1 MTTASAP
8 AADATIASRSCSA
21 EVTRMT
27 LTPAGSASATL
38 ADTSVTSAPRAAAVL
53 ASAYPCL
60 PEDQLPR
67 NRTGSSSSLVP
78 PAEITTRRPSRS
90 GASPPAPRLSTR
102 TAASNSSAGS
112 GQRAGAGV
120 RAGQPPGGGL
130 KHQRAPVPQQRRAGL
145 GGRVL
150 PHLGVHGRRV
160 Q

>member
-8 AADATIASRSCSA
+8 AAAATIASRSCSA

-27 LTPAGSASATL
+27 LAPAGSSSATL
-38 ADTSVTSAPRAAAVL
+38 ADTRVTSAPRAAAVR

-67 NRTGSSSSLVP
+67 NRTGSSSSRVP

-102 TAASNSSAGS
+102 SATSNSSAGS
-112 GQRAGAGV
+112 GRRPVPVSGPVSLPVAGSSTSAPRSRSSATLAWVAGCSHISVCMAGA
-120 RAGQPPGGGL
+120 
-130 KHQRAPVPQQRRAGL
+130 
-145 GGRVL
+145 
-150 PHLGVHGRRV
+150 
-160 Q
+160 